1 MSGVSIY
8 SRIEGHGN
16 HQKVPIE
23 RYINSK
29 IIILENDFLIK
40 LDDGELKKLQ
50 QAKSE
55 YQVDRI
61 ARDIIF
67 SRYNN

>member
-8 SRIEGHGN
+8 SRIEGYGN
-16 HQKVPIE
+16 HQKVPLK

-29 IIILENDFLIK
+29 IIILEHDFLIK
-40 LDDGELKKLQ
+40 LDDDELKRLH

-55 YQVDRI
+55 YHVDRI

-67 SRYNN
+67 NRYN

>member
-8 SRIEGHGN
+8 SRIEGYGN
-16 HQKVPIE
+16 HQKVPLQ

-29 IIILENDFLIK
+29 IIILEKDFLIK
-40 LDDGELKKLQ
+40 LDDDELKSLN

-55 YQVDRI
+55 YHVDRI